1 MSHKLIKV
9 VVFAALAGMAILF
22 AVTRGSADIKGA
34 VVRIEVV
41 NQKSS
46 YVDPWKMNSQGDRT
60 GSGCVIAGERILTNA
75 HLVADQMYI
84 KVQKA
89 GDVEKYTAE
98 VEFVAHD
105 CDLAL
110 LKVKDPAFFKGV
122 HPIALGGLPREGDG
136 VNVYGFPTGGSKI
149 SVTQGVVSR
158 IEIKRYR
165 HSRRFSPVIQIDASL
180 NPGNSG
186 GPVLKGDRL
195 VGIAFQVLE
204 KSENNGD
211 MIPVPVIERFF
222 NDIKDGRYDGFPQ
235 IGINFQKMESLAM
248 RAFLKLKPRQTGM
261 YIRSVDF
268 NSMARGVIR
277 EGDVLLAIDNVP
289 VANDGTIVFVA
300 NERID
305 FPYHLIKFQVN
316 DEVVLTL
323 LRGGVEMKK
332 TVRLSP
338 YGELVPYPQYDEKPE
353 FLVFAGLVF
362 MPETYNYLRTWG
374 ENQPPDDL
382 NYHYKY
388 GKVGENYSQVVL
400 LVKVLAN
407 DVNRGYQDMTDEI
420 VTRVNGRPIG
430 KFSDLAAALA
440 KPLGNFHVLEL
451 SYGRKIVL
459 DAAAATKA
467 QAEILKKYNIPKDRS
482 DNLK

>member
-1 MSHKLIKV
+1 MSHKLIKITIFSV
-9 VVFAALAGMAILF
+9 LLGMAILF
-22 AVTRGSADIKGA
+22 AITKGSADIKGA

-41 NQKSS
+41 SQRAS
-46 YVDPWKMNSQGDRT
+46 YVDPWKMNSQRDGT
-60 GSGCVIAGERILTNA
+60 GSGCVIAGNRILTNA

-110 LKVKDPAFFKGV
+110 LKVEDPAFFKGV
-122 HPIALGGLPREGDG
+122 RPIALGGLPREGNG

-165 HSRRFSPVIQIDASL
+165 HSGRFFPVIQIDASI

-195 VGIAFQVLE
+195 VGVAFQVLE
-204 KSENNGD
+204 NSENNGD

-222 NDIKDGRYDGFPQ
+222 NDIKDGRYDGFPCL
-235 IGINFQKMESLAM
+235 GISLQKMESQAM
-248 RAFLKLKPRQTGM
+248 RAFLKLKAGQTGM
-261 YIRSVDF
+261 YICSVDF

-289 VANDGTIVFVA
+289 VANDGTIAFMA

-305 FPYHLIKFQVN
+305 FPYLLTKFQVN

-338 YGELVPYPQYDEKPE
+338 VGELVPFPQYDEKPE

-374 ENQPPDDL
+374 EGQPPYDL

-388 GKVGENYSQVVL
+388 GKVRENYSQVVL

-407 DVNRGYQDMTDEI
+407 DVNRGYQDMTDKI

-451 SYGRKIVL
+451 IYGKKIIL
-459 DAAAATKA
+459 DAAAVAKA